1 MVGRR
6 GLFGRPPFFLRG
18 PIGTLV
24 FDDSVNGTAAEDV
37 PSKSGRSVILGSRF
51 NLGVDRGVTEPVE
64 VDSTVSAGCMMGI
77 EDPKVICRRPEVL
90 VLSVAGVM
98 VGVDSSSDSTSL
110 NIVPLVGLLP
120 ESPAPLVGMVKPR
133 K

>member
-1 MVGRR
+1 MFGRR
-6 GLFGRPPFFLRG
+6 GLLGRPPFFLRA

-51 NLGVDRGVTEPVE
+51 NLGVDRGVTEL
-64 VDSTVSAGCMMGI
+64 VDSTVSTGCMMGI
-77 EDPKVICRRPEVL
+77 EDPKVICRRPGGL
-90 VLSVAGVM
+90 VLSVVGVM

-110 NIVPLVGLLP
+110 NMAPLVALLLGN
-120 ESPAPLVGMVKPR
+120 PAPLVGMVKPG